1 MLVEIDYGIS
11 VGRTQFIK
19 ASEVDFLKNKNELYV
34 RSVDSEEYYIKLSAV
49 SEVYLNG
56 EPLCQGGSY
65 QKRL

>member
-49 SEVYLNG
+49 SKVYLNG
-56 EPLCQGGSY
+56 ELFYRREDSHF
-65 QKRL
+65 